1 MNAFRKLPPGVN
13 MNTILEQINQCPV
26 YGAGTR
32 AFYDAYS
39 GLVPCT
45 VLRVLEEG
53 NGVLVGTGKL
63 KIRCD
68 ANVGPYRKGETLIVS
83 AHYTYPRTHR
93 ILRDGQYRINT
104 LYRWGKSS

>member
-1 MNAFRKLPPGVN
+1 

-53 NGVLVGTGKL
+53 NGVLVR
-63 KIRCD
+63 IR
-68 ANVGPYRKGETLIVS
+68 ELIG
-83 AHYTYPRTHR
+83 Y
-93 ILRDGQYRINT
+93 
-104 LYRWGKSS
+104 